1 VDVNDYYQKYAKPA
15 GMAIAGL
22 VFLPALVLL
31 LLSACSAMCRSPK
44 PFYVNM
50 FFVFAVQWLYCI
62 WGGGLLLIS
71 QLSSDICTS
80 HEGVLTA
87 NFNKQVCTCACA
99 CSELTTATTAGTA
112 VGHYC
117 VCTS

>member
-87 NFNKQVCTCACA
+87 NFNKQVCCDVLC
-99 CSELTTATTAGTA
+99 L
-112 VGHYC
+112 YL
-117 VCTS
+117 